1 MAEAEAACHYR
12 LPLGTQRVADRPRG
26 VTLIESPPMNTLPHS
41 QGDEPTTAVPLPM
54 LYNLVYCSRAAAE
67 VDDAAVA
74 RIIATARRRN
84 PALGIT
90 GLLVFGSGV
99 FFQWLEGPR
108 AQVQQL
114 MALLRTDPRHDNVVA
129 LSESEEVRER
139 MFPDWDM
146 ELVTA
151 DHIRDVLADALGNA
165 TDDHSAAVLTQ
176 LLAQL
181 DAGPLAGL
189 SDLADP
195 ADQAGRSDH

>member
-1 MAEAEAACHYR
+1 
-12 LPLGTQRVADRPRG
+12 
-26 VTLIESPPMNTLPHS
+26 MNTLPHS

-195 ADQAGRSDH
+195 ADQAGRAPAGRSDH